1 MPSAGD
7 ALGRCRLSSGRED
20 GAVEP
25 DKRRWHRELE
35 AAAAGGGEQA
45 TGRGA
50 WLDAAAAD

>member
-1 MPSAGD
+1 
-7 ALGRCRLSSGRED
+7 LGRCRLSSGRED